1 MDKFYTDNSNDRP
14 YSDPNKEVKKY
25 EEKKTSHDYLRY
37 SDRHSVTGK
46 ISDRHDGGEQKR

>member
-37 SDRHSVTGK
+37 SDRHSVAGK